1 MHNLVLYR
9 KYRPGIWEEVVGQDH
24 IVSALSLSVEKES
37 FSHAYLFTGSRGT
50 GKTSV
55 ARIFAKA
62 LGTSADDIIEIDAAS
77 NRGVEAIDELRANV
91 RTLPFSSRF
100 KVYII
105 DEVHMLSNH
114 AFNALL
120 KTLEEPPAHV
130 IFILATT
137 EFDKV
142 PETIISRCQLFSF
155 RKPSPKILAERVLR
169 VAEQEGLSI
178 DKESAD
184 LIAFLGDG
192 SFRDTYGVL
201 QKVASS
207 VKDRVI
213 NTERI
218 EAATGAPSLALT
230 TSLFQ
235 ALFVSDIDLAYKT
248 LQDAET
254 HHTDMKLLAELL
266 LKTIR
271 VMLMYRYAPSQRAI
285 IEGEYGEKYVALI
298 QDGAAA
304 STTISSRSILSLITA
319 IERISYASVATIP
332 LELAMLDMMG
342 IEGK

>member
-1 MHNLVLYR
+1 MHNIVLYR
-9 KYRPGIWEEVVGQDH
+9 KYRPSEWSEVVGQEH
-24 IVSALSLSVEKES
+24 IVGALSLSVEKNT
-37 FSHAYLFTGSRGT
+37 FAHAYLFTGSRGT

-55 ARIFAKA
+55 ARIFAKS

-77 NRGVEAIDELRANV
+77 NRGVEDIDTLRANV
-91 RTLPFSSRF
+91 RTLPFSSAF

-137 EFDKV
+137 ELDKV
-142 PETIISRCQLFSF
+142 PDTIVSRCQLFSF
-155 RKPSPKILAERVLR
+155 RKPNPSVLANRVLA
-169 VAEQEGLSI
+169 VAEAEGLSI

-207 VKDRVI
+207 VKDRTI
-213 NTERI
+213 TTEAI
-218 EAATGAPSLALT
+218 EAATGAPSLTLT
-230 TSLFQ
+230 TTLFK
-235 ALFVSDIDLAYKT
+235 ALFASDIDLAYQT
-248 LQDAET
+248 LQKAET

-271 VMLMYRYAPSQRAI
+271 TMLMYRYSPAMRPQ
-285 IEGEYGEKYVALI
+285 IEGDYGSAYIELI
-298 QDGAAA
+298 QEGVAA
-304 STTISSRSILSLITA
+304 SLAISSKSILSLITA
-319 IERISYASVATIP
+319 VERISYASVPTVP
-332 LELAMLDMMG
+332 LELAFIEMLG
-342 IEGK
+342 VEGK

>member
-1 MHNLVLYR
+1 MHNVVLYR
-9 KYRPGIWEEVVGQDH
+9 KYRPSDWSEVVGQDH
-24 IVSALSLSVEKES
+24 IVQALSLSVEKNT
-37 FSHAYLFTGSRGT
+37 FAHAYLFTGSRGT

-77 NRGVEAIDELRANV
+77 NRGVEDIDQLRANV
-91 RTLPFSSRF
+91 RTLPFSSLF

-137 EFDKV
+137 ELDKV
-142 PETIISRCQLFSF
+142 PDTIVSRCQLFSF
-155 RKPSPKILAERVLR
+155 RKPNPSVLANRVLA
-169 VAEQEGLSI
+169 VADAEGLAI
-178 DKESAD
+178 DKEAAD

-207 VKDRVI
+207 TKDRTI
-213 NTERI
+213 TTEAV
-218 EAATGAPSLALT
+218 EVATGAPSLTLT
-230 TSLFQ
+230 TTLFK
-235 ALFVSDIDLAYKT
+235 ALFASDIDAAYQT
-248 LQDAET
+248 LQKAET

-271 VMLMYRYAPSQRAI
+271 TMLIYRYSPTLRTQ
-285 IEGEYGEKYVALI
+285 IEGEYSGSYIELI
-298 QDGAAA
+298 QEGAAA
-304 STTISSRSILSLITA
+304 STAISSKSIVALITA
-319 IERISYASVATIP
+319 LERISYASIPTVP
-332 LELAMLDMMG
+332 LELAF
-342 IEGK
+342 IEILGLEQ